1 MGGTPAYIHKP
12 RVWNSS
18 LALNLNLMILNQ
30 TLRIPPAERIPPAPP
45 AIGLGT
51 AGQMR
56 SIPAFHHCLNAAST
70 VLLRFGDLDESQLT
84 YASDTLLHFALYAAT
99 FLWTLCRTPE
109 LYDFDTAEVE
119 YTRELITKVAEA
131 LEHAS
136 AYPHSSPALHA
147 KYLRRLCRTQRRGA
161 GSFDDAAGDA
171 AAAADREGLMP
182 PSVGFEAQYGGPI
195 PAPGQTPA
203 TAMSELDFLLGDFP
217 WVGLEL
223 PWPQPGGAPQV
234 DPALFGQGGQPP
246 IAAAQEGGVAF
257 ANGAR
262 RPPTPP
268 LHAPHA

>member
-1 MGGTPAYIHKP
+1 
-12 RVWNSS
+12 
-18 LALNLNLMILNQ
+18 MILNQ
-30 TLRIPPAERIPPAPP
+30 TLRIPPAERIPPTPP
-45 AIGLGT
+45 AIGLAT

-70 VLLRFGDLDESQLT
+70 VLLRFGDLDKSQLT

-119 YTRELITKVAEA
+119 YTRELINKVAEA
-131 LEHAS
+131 LDNAS

-147 KYLRRLCRTQRRGA
+147 KYLRRLCRMQRRGN
-161 GSFDDAAGDA
+161 GSFDDSGDA
-171 AAAADREGLMP
+171 AATDREGLLP
-182 PSVGFEAQYGGPI
+182 PSVGFEAQYGSPI

-234 DPALFGQGGQPP
+234 DPALFGQEGQPP
-246 IAAAQEGGVAF
+246 MTAAQDAAGAF

-262 RPPTPP
+262 RLPTPP
-268 LHAPHA
+268 LHAPHT